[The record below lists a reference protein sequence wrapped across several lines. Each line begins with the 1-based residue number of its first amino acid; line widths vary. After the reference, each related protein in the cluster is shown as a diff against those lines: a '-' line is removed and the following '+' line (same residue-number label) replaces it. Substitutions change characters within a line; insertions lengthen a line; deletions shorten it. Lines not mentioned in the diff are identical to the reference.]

1 MTALLIIIGLA
12 ACVGFV
18 VLLLCAV
25 AKDDNAKPHKEF
37 NE

>member
-12 ACVGFV
+12 ACGGFI

-25 AKDDNAKPHKEF
+25 AKE
-37 NE
+37 